1 MKIILIS
8 GLSGS
13 GKTVA
18 LNLLEDSGFYCVD
31 NLPLALLPELVR
43 LHISGSLKT
52 SKLGI
57 SVDVRSNLNVD
68 NAQALIKEL
77 REQGHEVEIL
87 FLEAAE
93 DVLLR
98 RFSETRRSH
107 PLANENITLPES
119 LHYEREWLLPLRDLA
134 YCIDTSKLNAQQ
146 LRHMVGQWLNVSRE
160 RLLVS
165 IESFG
170 FKHGAMMNADF
181 VFDVRSLP
189 NPYYDPTLRPFNG
202 KDKPIQDYLS
212 QQPLVGKM
220 IGDIETFLRRWLLR
234 MEDESRS
241 YVTVGIGCT
250 GGQHRSVYIAETL
263 GKLLSDEFQVLVRH
277 RQLDS

>member
-1 MKIILIS
+1 MKIVLIS

-31 NLPLALLPELVR
+31 NLPLALLPELVC
-43 LHISGSLKT
+43 LHEKGSLKT

-57 SVDVRSNLNVD
+57 SIDVRSNLD
-68 NAQALIKEL
+68 IEAAQCMIADL
-77 REQGHEVEIL
+77 RATGHEVEIL
-87 FLEAAE
+87 FLEATE
-93 DVLLR
+93 EVLLR

-107 PLANENITLPES
+107 PLSREYETLPES
-119 LHYEREWLLPLRDLA
+119 LQREREWLLPLRDLA
-134 YCIDTSKLNAQQ
+134 YCVDTSKLNAQQ
-146 LRHMVGQWLNVSRE
+146 LRRTVGQWLGVSRDA
-160 RLLVS
+160 LLVG

-170 FKHGAMMNADF
+170 FKHGAMLNADF

-189 NPYYDPTLRPFNG
+189 NPYYAPALRPFNG

-212 QQPLVGKM
+212 QQPLVNEM
-220 IGDIETFLRRWLLR
+220 IDDIEHFLRRWLPR
-234 MEDESRS
+234 MQDESRS

-250 GGQHRSVYIAETL
+250 GGQHRSVYIAEQL
-263 GKLLSDEFQVLVRH
+263 GKRLGMQFQVLVRH
-277 RQLDS
+277 RQLNE